1 MPPKKSGRS
10 ASMKKRHEDAKKAV
24 KSTLA
29 EAAEAEKSGDDDED
43 YELVSAMHLHAH
55 SCLFSSAR
63 SC

>member
-1 MPPKKSGRS
+1 
-10 ASMKKRHEDAKKAV
+10 MKKRHEDAKKAG
-24 KSTLA
+24 KSRLA
-29 EAAEAEKSGDDDED
+29 ELAEAEKSGDDDED

>member
-1 MPPKKSGRS
+1 MPPKKDGRS
-10 ASMKKRHEDAKKAV
+10 ASMKKRNEDAKKAG

-29 EAAEAEKSGDDDED
+29 EAAEVEKSGDDDED
-43 YELVSAMHLHAH
+43 YEPVSAMHPHAH